1 MINGIEGLKTSRL
14 ERIKKR
20 FIKCRYLHLM
30 AIPGL
35 LFFII
40 FKYTPMYGL
49 IIAFK
54 HYVGS
59 AGGFDAIMNARWV
72 GFQNFEIFFNSMY
85 PGGKCW

>member
-1 MINGIEGLKTSRL
+1 
-14 ERIKKR
+14 
-20 FIKCRYLHLM
+20 M